1 MSVSEHYN
9 YKGGEG
15 RLDEM
20 LHAQCACISTTGRT
34 LLNFNVMG

>member
-20 LHAQCACISTTGRT
+20 LHEHDASRQ
-34 LLNFNVMG
+34 LVEPY